1 MSQAGGAAFSMALQL
16 CAKVRWRGPGW
27 AAVLPG
33 PALTELGLG
42 LSPQFRPRR
51 VSPGMLSRCLA
62 TSQFAA
68 VRGRHCLDKLM
79 SNEQRSQDSKVWGVR
94 GEARVVTHGNF
105 SSYSYGNTLSNGSS
119 TPAVLGASVPTGCP
133 SPPAGPPALGGDPAA
148 LSPNGHCHTG
158 AGVVPGKA
166 TLGGAVALRPSR
178 VFFFIPFIELCT
190 LLPIYRQIIL
200 FYIYIYII
208 F

>member
-1 MSQAGGAAFSMALQL
+1 MQRCAGGARVGLR
-16 CAKVRWRGPGW
+16 CC
-27 AAVLPG
+27 
-33 PALTELGLG
+33 PAL
-42 LSPQFRPRR
+42 LSPSWVWVCLRARQQFRPRR

-79 SNEQRSQDSKVWGVR
+79 SNEQRSQDSKVWGVK

-158 AGVVPGKA
+158 G
-166 TLGGAVALRPSR
+166 GGAWQGHLGWSSGFETLQSI
-178 VFFFIPFIELCT
+178 FFSS
-190 LLPIYRQIIL
+190 LLLSYVRYCLSIDR
-200 FYIYIYII
+200 
-208 F
+208 